1 MMEIKI
7 NVEIGL
13 RPGLEGFLRGLMG
26 LAGTPARVEAEPSPQ
41 VTAEPSVAPEPE
53 PSPQEQPTAEVAVEE
68 APQEA
73 LPEAPAPQEPQEA
86 LPEAQA
92 PQGAPEPEEI
102 SDEELRNQMDK
113 LFKKFLG
120 EGGEDSKEREV
131 ALRRRSLTDCFKRI
145 AQHLGASKPTGLPAD
160 KRQDFLLYLD
170 SIKQEGDSGLC
181 VWDPF

>member
-13 RPGLEGFLRGLMG
+13 RPGLEGFLRGILG

-41 VTAEPSVAPEPE
+41 VTAEPSVTPE

-73 LPEAPAPQEPQEA
+73 QEAPQE
-86 LPEAQA
+86 A

-120 EGGEDSKEREV
+120 EGWEGSKEREV

-170 SIKQEGDSGLC
+170 SIKQEGDSGFC

>member
-13 RPGLEGFLRGLMG
+13 RPGLEGFLRGILG
-26 LAGTPARVEAEPSPQ
+26 LAGTPARVEAEPS
-41 VTAEPSVAPEPE
+41 VAPEPA
-53 PSPQEQPTAEVAVEE
+53 PSPQEQPTMVVAVEE
-68 APQEA
+68 
-73 LPEAPAPQEPQEA
+73 
-86 LPEAQA
+86 A

-120 EGGEDSKEREV
+120 EGWEDSKEREV

>member
-13 RPGLEGFLRGLMG
+13 RPGLEGFLRGILG
-26 LAGTPARVEAEPSPQ
+26 LAGTPARVEAEPS
-41 VTAEPSVAPEPE
+41 VAPEPA
-53 PSPQEQPTAEVAVEE
+53 PSPQEQPTMVVAVEE

-73 LPEAPAPQEPQEA
+73 QEAQEAPQE
-86 LPEAQA
+86 A

-120 EGGEDSKEREV
+120 EGWEDSKKREV

>member
-13 RPGLEGFLRGLMG
+13 RPGLEGFLRGILG
-26 LAGTPARVEAEPSPQ
+26 LAGTPARVEAEPS
-41 VTAEPSVAPEPE
+41 VAPEPA
-53 PSPQEQPTAEVAVEE
+53 PSPQEQPTMVVAVEE
-68 APQEA
+68 
-73 LPEAPAPQEPQEA
+73 
-86 LPEAQA
+86 A

-113 LFKKFLG
+113 PFKKFLG
-120 EGGEDSKEREV
+120 EGWEDSKEREV